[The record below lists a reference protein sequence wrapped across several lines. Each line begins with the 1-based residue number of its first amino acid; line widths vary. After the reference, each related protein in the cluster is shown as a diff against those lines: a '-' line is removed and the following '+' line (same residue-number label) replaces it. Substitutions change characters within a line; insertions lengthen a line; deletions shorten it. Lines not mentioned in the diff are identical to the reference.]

1 MGLLTNHIQPVRA
14 KVKKP
19 KGRGQKADSV
29 EMEKAYNARTASE
42 RCNKRM
48 KNDYHLEAGRHR
60 STPMWYVRLYAIVMS
75 LYLDAWLVS

>member
-1 MGLLTNHIQPVRA
+1 M
-14 KVKKP
+14 KKP